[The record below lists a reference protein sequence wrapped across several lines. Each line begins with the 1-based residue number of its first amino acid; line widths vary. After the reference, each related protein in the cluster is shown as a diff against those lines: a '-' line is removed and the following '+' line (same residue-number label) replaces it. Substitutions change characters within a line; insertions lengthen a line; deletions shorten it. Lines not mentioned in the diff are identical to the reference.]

1 MHVTSRPVAGGRAGF
16 SLLEAVVAAALLL
29 TTVAAVTACVTGV
42 SRAGAR
48 LERTMRAD
56 RATLAVA
63 ERLRQLPY
71 CAASY
76 PVRVGEAPAADLVA
90 AVFPHAAAWRSTA
103 TARYVAA
110 AGDPQAAAGS
120 FVTVVVEQGV
130 RVTCVARFLAGPE
143 GAPLGP
149 AALAGWD
156 SATSSRPP
164 APVLE
169 VVVSCAAQEGS
180 GSGDRSVHLVR
191 GALGPVL
198 AARGPEGGG

>member
-156 SATSSRPP
+156 LATSPHPP
-164 APVLE
+164 APALE
-169 VVVSCAAQEGS
+169 VVVSSTAREGS
-180 GSGDRSVHLVR
+180 GSGARSVRLVR